1 MKVEISE
8 ERKRELDNL
17 FHAFEIVSE
26 GAYVFLCDMKYDYSR
41 WSETAVQYFGLPDPY
56 MFHAGD
62 IWEQHIHPDDKDSY
76 HQSIADI
83 FSGTDKG
90 HDMQ

>member
-41 WSETAVQYFGLPDPY
+41 WSETAVQ
-56 MFHAGD
+56 
-62 IWEQHIHPDDKDSY
+62 
-76 HQSIADI
+76 
-83 FSGTDKG
+83 
-90 HDMQ
+90 